1 MFTRLLA
8 PALAALAALAL
19 STPALAAAQ
28 SADNYPTRPVR
39 LIVGFG
45 PGAPDTVARLVA
57 AQVSAQIGQQVVVD
71 NRPGANGIIG
81 ADLTAKSS
89 PDGYTLLL
97 TSASFATNPFTQKKL
112 PFDVRRDFT
121 PITNLASGGGYFL
134 TVHPKVPAQSVQ
146 ELIALGRNPAAKL
159 AFGSAGIGNT
169 LHLAGELFNARTGT
183 RMVHVPYKGAGLAMA
198 ALVGGEIQVMFVTT
212 PLGLPQIEA
221 KRIRALAYT
230 SPRRAPFM
238 PEIPTIA
245 EAGAPGATMDNM
257 SWYGVFGPM
266 QLPPRITTKL
276 YTEFAAALKVP
287 QVVERIE
294 ALRLTP
300 VADTPPQ
307 FKAFI
312 ESELKRFAEMVKLAG
327 YVAE

>member
-1 MFTRLLA
+1 MFTRTLA
-8 PALAALAALAL
+8 ASLAALAIAA
-19 STPALAAAQ
+19 PAFAAQ
-28 SADNYPTRPVR
+28 SPGEFPTRPVR

-81 ADLTAKSS
+81 AELTAKSA

-97 TSASFATNPFTQKKL
+97 TSASFATNPSTQKKL

-121 PITNLASGGGYFL
+121 PITNVASGGGYFL
-134 TVHPKVPAQSVQ
+134 VVHPKVPAQTVQ
-146 ELIALGRNPAAKL
+146 ELVALGKNPASKL
-159 AFGSAGIGNT
+159 SFGSAGPGNT

-183 RMVHVPYKGAGLAMA
+183 RMVHVPYKGAGPAVA

-221 KRIRALAYT
+221 KRIRPLAYT
-230 SPRRAPFM
+230 GPKRAPFM
-238 PEIPTIA
+238 PNIPTIA
-245 EAGAPGATMDNM
+245 EAGFPGATMDNM
-257 SWYGVFGPM
+257 SWYGVFGPAK
-266 QLPPRITTKL
+266 LPPKITTKL

-294 ALRLTP
+294 GLQLTP
-300 VADTPPQ
+300 VANTPKA
-307 FKAFI
+307 FAAFI
-312 ESELKRFAEMVKLAG
+312 EGELKRFAEMVKLAK
-327 YVAE
+327 YEPE

>member
-1 MFTRLLA
+1 MLTRWLTLSLTSF
-8 PALAALAALAL
+8 ALT
-19 STPALAAAQ
+19 TPALAAQ
-28 SADNYPTRPVR
+28 SNTEYPTRPIR
-39 LIVGFG
+39 LIIGFG

-81 ADLTAKSS
+81 ADLTAKST

-97 TSASFATNPFTQKKL
+97 TSASFATYPATQKKL

-121 PITNLASGGGYFL
+121 PVTNVASGGGYFL
-134 TVHPKVPAQSVQ
+134 AVHPKVPAQSVQ
-146 ELIALGRNPAAKL
+146 ELVALGRNPASRL
-159 AFGSAGIGNT
+159 AFGSAGPGNT

-221 KRIRALAYT
+221 RRIRALAYT
-230 SPRRAPFM
+230 GPKRAPFM
-238 PEIPTIA
+238 PEVPTIA
-245 EAGAPGATMDNM
+245 EAGVPGAMMDNM
-257 SWYGVFGPM
+257 SWYGVFGPAK
-266 QLPPRITTKL
+266 LPLTITARL
-276 YTEFAAALKVP
+276 HAEFAAALKVP
-287 QVVERIE
+287 LVIERLDN
-294 ALRLTP
+294 LRLTP
-300 VADTPPQ
+300 VADTPAQ

-312 ESELKRFAEMVKLAG
+312 EGELTRFAEMVKLAG
-327 YVAE
+327 YQPE

>member
-1 MFTRLLA
+1 MYTRLIILS
-8 PALAALAALAL
+8 LTALAL
-19 STPALAAAQ
+19 TTPAIAAAQ

-57 AQVSAQIGQQVVVD
+57 AQVSTQIGQQVVVD

-81 ADLTAKSS
+81 ADLTAKGT

-97 TSASFATNPFTQKKL
+97 TSASFATNPYTQKKL
-112 PFDVRRDFT
+112 PFNVRRDFT

-134 TVHPKVPAQSVQ
+134 AVHPKVPAQSVQ
-146 ELIALGRNPAAKL
+146 ELITLGRNPASKL
-159 AFGSAGIGNT
+159 AFGSAGLGNT
-169 LHLAGELFNARTGT
+169 LHLAGELLNARTGT

-230 SPRRAPFM
+230 GPKRAPFM

-257 SWYGVFGPM
+257 SWYGVFGPAK
-266 QLPPRITTKL
+266 LPPRITTKL
-276 YTEFAAALKVP
+276 HTEFAAALKVP
-287 QVVERIE
+287 QVRERIE

-300 VADTPPQ
+300 VADTPAQ
-307 FKAFI
+307 FRAFI
-312 ESELKRFAEMVKLAG
+312 ESELQRFSEMVKLAG
-327 YVAE
+327 YVPE